1 MTINAKVTGTATTIP
16 MGLTLAALVSL
27 GITAALSA
35 LTAWLILGGALRE
48 NAVGYC
54 AMGILL
60 LSSAAGALTAINRI
74 KRLRFQM
81 GAASGAVY
89 FICLIIITALFF
101 GGIYDGVGVTALM
114 ILCGCGLVILLG
126 NGGQN
131 RAGCRRRKNRR

>member
-16 MGLTLAALVSL
+16 KGLILAALVSL

-35 LTAWLILGGALRE
+35 LTAWLILSRTLPESG
-48 NAVGYC
+48 VGYC

-60 LSSAAGALTAINRI
+60 LSSAAGAVTAINCI

-81 GAASGAVY
+81 GVASGAIY
-89 FICLIIITALFF
+89 FICLLIITALFF

-114 ILCGCGLVILLG
+114 ILCGSGLVILLG
-126 NGGQN
+126 NSGQN